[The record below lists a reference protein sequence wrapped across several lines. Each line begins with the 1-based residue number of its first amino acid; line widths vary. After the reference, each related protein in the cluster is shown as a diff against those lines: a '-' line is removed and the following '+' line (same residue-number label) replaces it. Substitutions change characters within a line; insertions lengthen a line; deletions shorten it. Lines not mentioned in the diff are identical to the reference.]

1 MSDQHHGHKK
11 FEVRSG
17 DSAKIVSNTGL
28 APVVAQHYNSL
39 PDQGREGRKES
50 RIFHMRSFN
59 NWVKSMLIK
68 EFIKR
73 ARENPHM
80 SQGAFRVLDI
90 GAGKGGD
97 LMKWQKGD
105 INHLVCADI
114 AETSLQQAK
123 ERYMDNRNRA
133 VRLGFDIFEAEFVA
147 ADCTRER
154 LADKYSQSDIVFDV
168 VSCQFTFHY
177 CFESLTQARC
187 MIRNI
192 SERLRKGGYFIG
204 TTPNA
209 YELVRRLKESD
220 ELSFGNDVYT
230 VTFSSKEDFPL
241 FGCKYNFQLEGVVDC
256 PEFLVNFEM
265 FKILAREQDLELVQ
279 RWTFEEFFN
288 DFRNQEGASLL
299 QKMNALETYPAH
311 IGGSLAGHEHD
322 YVHAHEIHK
331 ATGKQ
336 LGTLS
341 KPEWE
346 ALTVYVAYAFVKK

>member
-1 MSDQHHGHKK
+1 
-11 FEVRSG
+11 VRRRGAG
-17 DSAKIVSNTGL
+17 DTATQGGSYGATVAPEAGL
-28 APVVAQHYNSL
+28 APLVAQHYNSL

-73 ARENPHM
+73 ARENPYKMHGPF
-80 SQGAFRVLDI
+80 QVLDI

-97 LMKWQKGD
+97 LMKWQKGE
-105 INHLVCADI
+105 INYLVCADI
-114 AETSLQQAK
+114 AETSLQQAR
-123 ERYMDNRNRA
+123 ERYTENKKRA
-133 VRLGFDIFEAEFVA
+133 ERSGFGIFDAEFIV

-154 LADKYSQSDIVFDV
+154 LVDKYSKPEIVFDV

-192 SERLRKGGYFIG
+192 SERLRQGGYFIG

-209 YELVRRLKESD
+209 YELVRRLKASD
-220 ELSFGNDVYT
+220 KLSFGNDVFR
-230 VTFSSKEDFPL
+230 VTFASRDDFPL
-241 FGCKYNFQLEGVVDC
+241 FGCQYNFQLEGVVDC

-265 FKILAREQDLELVQ
+265 FKILAREQGLEPVN
-279 RWTFEEFFN
+279 RWTFEEFFKE
-288 DFRNQEGASLL
+288 FRNEEGASLL
-299 QKMNALETYPAH
+299 QKMNALETYPAPM
-311 IGGSLAGHEHD
+311 GVSLAGQEDD
-322 YVHAHEIHK
+322 YSHALGAHQ

-336 LGTLS
+336 LVSIGF
-341 KPEWE
+341 E
-346 ALTVYVAYAFVKK
+346 